1 MGPTGYTRFRRL
13 LDVDVELAVELHTV
27 RGRAESYS
35 VVLLVSD
42 EGEKWATVRVFD
54 DEHGAAHMHRY
65 TRSGGKQDAE
75 RISAATPSEGFN
87 MALDWAESGYR
98 EMIESWRRN

>member
-1 MGPTGYTRFRRL
+1 MGPVGYTRFRRQ
-13 LDVDVELAVELHTV
+13 LDVDAELVAELHTV
-27 RGRAESYS
+27 RGRAETYS
-35 VVLLVSD
+35 VVLLAMD
-42 EGEKWATVRVFD
+42 EGDKWTTVRVFD
-54 DEHGAAHMHRY
+54 NEHGATHMHRY

-98 EMIESWRRN
+98 EMIEAWRRS